1 MNKLVDT
8 NILIEKPNILEDK
21 ELVLSIK
28 VVKELDGLKRHQ
40 NPEIAEKARRAAVY
54 IARNIGN
61 LTFVMDDDNI
71 PTDDLLLQLA
81 KKYQTGII
89 TNDVYLKVRA
99 MMLDIPVEGY
109 SNKNGYSGVSY
120 IAENEE
126 ELISKILLGEP
137 NEFVDNMHEN
147 EYLIIQ
153 TKPEQYFKKIGDS
166 LERVKYSTIEN
177 DYVGEI
183 KPKNPEQVCLF
194 DALNN
199 KNNSIIY
206 AGGRWGT
213 G

>member
-1 MNKLVDT
+1 
-8 NILIEKPNILEDK
+8 
-21 ELVLSIK
+21 
-28 VVKELDGLKRHQ
+28 
-40 NPEIAEKARRAAVY
+40 
-54 IARNIGN
+54 
-61 LTFVMDDDNI
+61 MDDDNI

-109 SNKNGYSGVSY
+109 SNKNDYSGVSY

-183 KPKNPEQVCLF
+183 KPKNPE
-194 DALNN
+194 
-199 KNNSIIY
+199 
-206 AGGRWGT
+206 
-213 G
+213 